1 MVKGYLKLARKCSY
15 SGSFSEKSTLTIN
28 INTFR
33 NLLNNMTRLAALL
46 LAISLAAAA
55 AAAAV
60 TRDEPTDVGI
70 FKRTV

>member
-1 MVKGYLKLARKCSY
+1 MKGYLKLARKCSY

-55 AAAAV
+55 AAV